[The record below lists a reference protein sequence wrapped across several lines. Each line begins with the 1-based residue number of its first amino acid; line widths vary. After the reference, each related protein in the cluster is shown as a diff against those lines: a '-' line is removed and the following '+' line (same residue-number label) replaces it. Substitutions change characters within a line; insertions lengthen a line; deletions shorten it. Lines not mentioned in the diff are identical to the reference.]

1 LRFQM
6 AALSSRLCYKILTPQ
21 RELGAFSNG
30 VNMAK
35 EKFEDA
41 LEKLE
46 DIVRKMEAG
55 DMTLDETLK
64 SFEEGIKLI
73 RFCSSKLE
81 ETERR
86 VEMLLEKENSLQVKR
101 FQGEDSDSG

>member
-1 LRFQM
+1 
-6 AALSSRLCYKILTPQ
+6 
-21 RELGAFSNG
+21 
-30 VNMAK
+30 MAK

-55 DMTLDETLK
+55 DIPLDEALK
-64 SFEEGIKLI
+64 SFEEGIRLI
-73 RFCSSKLE
+73 RFCSAKLE

-86 VEMLLEKENSLQVKR
+86 VEMLLGKEDSLRVKN
-101 FQGEDSDSG
+101 FQDEDSD

>member
-1 LRFQM
+1 M
-6 AALSSRLCYKILTPQ
+6 AALNSHLCYKTLTPP

-30 VNMAK
+30 VKIMAK

-55 DMTLDETLK
+55 DIPLNEALK

-73 RFCSSKLE
+73 RFCSAKLE

-86 VEMLLEKENSLQVKR
+86 VEMLLGKEDSLQVKR
-101 FQGEDSDSG
+101 FQGEDSG

>member
-1 LRFQM
+1 
-6 AALSSRLCYKILTPQ
+6 
-21 RELGAFSNG
+21 
-30 VNMAK
+30 MAK

-46 DIVRKMEAG
+46 DIVKKMEAG
-55 DMTLDETLK
+55 GIPLDEAMK

-73 RFCSSKLE
+73 RFCSAKLE

-86 VEMLLEKENSLQVKR
+86 VEMLLTKEDSLQLKR
-101 FQGEDSDSG
+101 FQEEDSD

>member
-1 LRFQM
+1 
-6 AALSSRLCYKILTPQ
+6 
-21 RELGAFSNG
+21 
-30 VNMAK
+30 MAK

-55 DMTLDETLK
+55 DVPLDEALK

-73 RFCSSKLE
+73 RF
-81 ETERR
+81 
-86 VEMLLEKENSLQVKR
+86 
-101 FQGEDSDSG
+101 

>member
-1 LRFQM
+1 
-6 AALSSRLCYKILTPQ
+6 
-21 RELGAFSNG
+21 
-30 VNMAK
+30 MAK

-46 DIVRKMEAG
+46 DIVKKMEVG
-55 DMTLDETLK
+55 DMSLDETLK

-73 RFCSSKLE
+73 RFCSAKLE

-86 VEMLLEKENSLQVKR
+86 VELLLEKENTLQVKR
-101 FQGEDSDSG
+101 FQGDDYDAG

>member
-1 LRFQM
+1 M
-6 AALSSRLCYKILTPQ
+6 KI
-21 RELGAFSNG
+21 
-30 VNMAK
+30 MAK

-55 DMTLDETLK
+55 DIPLNEALK

-73 RFCSSKLE
+73 RFCSAKLE

-86 VEMLLEKENSLQVKR
+86 VEMLLGKEDSLQVKL
-101 FQGEDSDSG
+101 FPGEDSG

>member
-1 LRFQM
+1 
-6 AALSSRLCYKILTPQ
+6 
-21 RELGAFSNG
+21 
-30 VNMAK
+30 MAK

-46 DIVRKMEAG
+46 DIVKKMEAG
-55 DMTLDETLK
+55 DMPLDETLK

-73 RFCSSKLE
+73 RFCSAKLE

-86 VEMLLEKENSLQVKR
+86 VELLMEKENSVQVKR
-101 FQGEDSDSG
+101 FQGEDDDAG